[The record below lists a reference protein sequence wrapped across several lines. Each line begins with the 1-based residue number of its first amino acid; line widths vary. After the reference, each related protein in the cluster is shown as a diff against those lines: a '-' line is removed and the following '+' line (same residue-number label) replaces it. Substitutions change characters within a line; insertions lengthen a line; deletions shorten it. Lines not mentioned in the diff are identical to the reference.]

1 MIIYSMQNIFLT
13 LIIIILLNQ
22 PISATQSGSEKLGDI
37 LQVAIPAIGYG
48 ATLYLDDKEGQNQFY
63 KSFGT
68 NLAITYALKYSINK
82 KRPNGGKYSFPSGH
96 SSSAFQGAS
105 FIHQRYGIEYG
116 IPAYIGAIFVGYS
129 RVEAEAHYPVDVV
142 SGAFIG
148 TLSSMYFTTSYKG
161 YKLEVKRMGSGYG
174 LQVEKKF

>member
-1 MIIYSMQNIFLT
+1 MQK
-13 LIIIILLNQ
+13 IILTILTIFFLNH
-22 PISATQSGSEKLGDI
+22 SLYATESSTEKLGDM
-37 LQVAIPAIGYG
+37 LQIAIPAIGYG

-68 NLAITYALKYSINK
+68 NLALTYALKYSIDK
-82 KRPNGGKYSFPSGH
+82 KRPNGKGLSFPSGH
-96 SSSAFQGAS
+96 TSSAFQGAS

-116 IPAYIGAIFVGYS
+116 IPAYIGAVFVGYS

-142 SGAFIG
+142 SGAFLG
-148 TLSSMYFTTSYKG
+148 TISSMYFTTSYKG
-161 YKLEVKRMGSGYG
+161 FKLEVKRMGSGYG